1 MCKFFI
7 SVAKNSV
14 RSSSYSIYFIQA
26 EETTC
31 SRFSNKVQDIPCRIH
46 CNGHLLLG
54 KLAPDKVLFHLLN

>member
-14 RSSSYSIYFIQA
+14 RSGSYSIYFIQA

-31 SRFSNKVQDIPCRIH
+31 SRLSNNAQDIPCRIH

-54 KLAPDKVLFHLLN
+54 ELPPDKVLFHLLN

>member
-14 RSSSYSIYFIQA
+14 RSSSYCVYFIQA

-31 SRFSNKVQDIPCRIH
+31 SRFPNNVQDISCGIH
-46 CNGHLLLG
+46 CNDHLLLG
-54 KLAPDKVLFHLLN
+54 ELAPDKVLFHLLN